1 LIVIVLRLFIIFQ
14 IPKVFSN
21 YKFSIMLKNI
31 LQLEGV
37 QELKKKQQLSIH
49 GGSEH
54 ICYVGPFVLD
64 CSTNTDGRC
73 TCMNGRC
80 VKGPDQHC
88 R

>member
-1 LIVIVLRLFIIFQ
+1 MIKVRIRRFIIFQ
-14 IPKVFSN
+14 VRKIISN
-21 YKFSIMLKNI
+21 YKLSIMLKNI
-31 LQLEGV
+31 LELEGV
-37 QELKKKQQLSIH
+37 KELKKQQQLSIQ

-54 ICYVGPFVLD
+54 ICFVRPFMLD

-80 VKGPDQHC
+80 VKGPEQHG